1 MAPGLVGCSIHNGGG
16 AKPYRRTNGIIG
28 CTITGLVGCIRY
40 EFWGTMKIGTC
51 LNNCHSSFT
60 APMNVLEPD
69 VPIGTVEFE
78 SEEKYE
84 EVMDVVFEEG
94 CVPR

>member
-1 MAPGLVGCSIHNGGG
+1 
-16 AKPYRRTNGIIG
+16 
-28 CTITGLVGCIRY
+28 
-40 EFWGTMKIGTC
+40 MKIGTC

-69 VPIGTVEFE
+69 VTLGTVEFE
-78 SEEKYE
+78 PEEKYE

-94 CVPR
+94 SVPR